1 MFPFA
6 DHNTNNLVER
16 QFRSIKEE
24 VLGRKT
30 AYNAAHLAKVLVTDY
45 EQTMR
50 LKVVDYA
57 NGRRCL
63 PRKVMSS

>member
-1 MFPFA
+1 M
-6 DHNTNNLVER
+6 R
-16 QFRSIKEE
+16 
-24 VLGRKT
+24 GRKT

-45 EQTMR
+45 EQTVR